1 MATFEPRSP
10 MTASRNVVAER
21 HIAVDELV
29 EQYRRQLGI
38 EVSRYFTGL
47 RTISLYRCRD
57 TGLRFYH
64 PLGVEGDETFYQGL
78 QHFPWYYLPWKWE
91 HKIARR
97 YVEKH
102 KRVLEIGCGRGDFLA
117 RIRQTGAVCRGLEL
131 NPDAAGLARS
141 KGLDVTQMSLEHH
154 SRLSSGSYDMV
165 CAFQVLE
172 HVSAVGDFFRAC
184 AGMLRIGGTLVLSV
198 PNNES
203 YIRHIRWDVLN
214 MPPHHQ
220 GLWDRQSLTAVQS
233 LFQFKLRA
241 IHLEPLQYPHE
252 VAKYYATQLERARSR
267 QDLLGAFARRLP
279 RTLTRQLASL
289 GIRLLRRTIRGDTI
303 LAIYTKT

>member
-1 MATFEPRSP
+1 
-10 MTASRNVVAER
+10 MTASRNVVAEKY
-21 HIAVDELV
+21 IAVDELV

-38 EVSRYFTGL
+38 EVSRFFRGL

-64 PLGVEGDETFYQGL
+64 PLGAEGDEAFYQGL

-91 HKIARR
+91 HKIACR
-97 YVEKH
+97 YVGQN

-131 NPDAAGLARS
+131 NPDAVGLARS
-141 KGLDVTQMSLEHH
+141 KGLDVTQTSLEQH
-154 SRLSSGSYDMV
+154 SRLSPGSYDMV

-172 HVSAVGDFFRAC
+172 HVSAVGDFLRGC
-184 AGMLRIGGTLVLSV
+184 GNMLPIGGTLVLSV
-198 PNNES
+198 PNNDS

-220 GLWDRQSLTAVQS
+220 GLWDRQSLMAVQS
-233 LFQFKLRA
+233 HFQFELRS

-252 VAKYYATQLERARSR
+252 VAKYYATQLERLRSR
-267 QDLLGAFARRLP
+267 QDLLGAFARRLSGTP
-279 RTLTRQLASL
+279 TRQLASL
-289 GIRLLRRTIRGDTI
+289 GIRLLRRAIRGDTV
-303 LAIYTKT
+303 LAVYTKT